1 MYNNV
6 FKFISHQI
14 IPAKYRW
21 LIFLTFSLSILSGIF
36 DALSISLF
44 YDITTVVQ
52 AKLDHNILVSNLLS
66 FGALTVTAYLSKI
79 LLLWLTIWLSYR
91 LSGILNLALL
101 QKSLNINGR
110 SDHLSDTLNDVTR
123 VTELVSMNYI
133 LGSLKLISG
142 IIISLIIISSLLK
155 TSNGYA
161 SALIFLLIS
170 FYITLSIMMK
180 KLFTSASTIINDKTK
195 ETVSLAKSILASRET
210 ISALSMEEIK
220 TVGIK
225 AITTEDCVNQE
236 PILSKQ
242 SRLFIE
248 FFGLILI
255 IAFILSQPDQLGI
268 ILSEIALLAITAQ
281 RLLPILQQIYAS
293 QSSMR
298 ISKKMFED
306 LFRKMPLTLT
316 KKKNIN
322 RKKVETLELSIDW
335 KSGNSKTILSK
346 GDILKINGSSGSGKT
361 TLLRSIIGI
370 SNHFRVTL
378 QLNDKKVDNLIG
390 HVAYSSQSADLFSG
404 TLRENVCMFKNL
416 SDEKYNKLEEICKL
430 RHISDR
436 LQNDTIDPDGTQLS
450 GGERQRIFLARN
462 LAIDVD
468 IVILDEA
475 FAGLNEDL
483 AESII
488 HDMLLEFPNKIF
500 IVVEHT
506 RIFDQL
512 ITEKLNVSPS

>member
-1 MYNNV
+1 
-6 FKFISHQI
+6 
-14 IPAKYRW
+14 
-21 LIFLTFSLSILSGIF
+21 
-36 DALSISLF
+36 
-44 YDITTVVQ
+44 
-52 AKLDHNILVSNLLS
+52 
-66 FGALTVTAYLSKI
+66 
-79 LLLWLTIWLSYR
+79 
-91 LSGILNLALL
+91 
-101 QKSLNINGR
+101 
-110 SDHLSDTLNDVTR
+110 
-123 VTELVSMNYI
+123 
-133 LGSLKLISG
+133 
-142 IIISLIIISSLLK
+142 
-155 TSNGYA
+155 
-161 SALIFLLIS
+161 
-170 FYITLSIMMK
+170 
-180 KLFTSASTIINDKTK
+180 
-195 ETVSLAKSILASRET
+195 
-210 ISALSMEEIK
+210 
-220 TVGIK
+220 
-225 AITTEDCVNQE
+225 
-236 PILSKQ
+236 
-242 SRLFIE
+242 
-248 FFGLILI
+248 
-255 IAFILSQPDQLGI
+255 
-268 ILSEIALLAITAQ
+268 
-281 RLLPILQQIYAS
+281 
-293 QSSMR
+293 MR

-475 FAGLNEDL
+475 FMD
-483 AESII
+483 
-488 HDMLLEFPNKIF
+488 
-500 IVVEHT
+500 
-506 RIFDQL
+506 
-512 ITEKLNVSPS
+512 